1 MFSGIIKKTGII
13 KHIVTLN
20 NGKRIGIKSKL
31 SLKRRDIGSSISCSG
46 ICLTLEKIHKDLIF
60 FFLSKETLKKS
71 NFRYVK
77 LNQVVNLEMPLKF
90 GHYISGHFVQGHVD
104 TTSKLKKKKFF
115 GKSLY
120 LYFSIDRKLKKFLIS
135 KGSVSINGVS
145 LTITNVYKRTF
156 LIVVIPYTLKLT
168 NLINIKTDDIVNV
181 EIDIFAKYIKSV
193 YK

>member
-1 MFSGIIKKTGII
+1 M
-13 KHIVTLN
+13 
-20 NGKRIGIKSKL
+20 
-31 SLKRRDIGSSISCSG
+31 
-46 ICLTLEKIHKDLIF
+46 
-60 FFLSKETLKKS
+60 
-71 NFRYVK
+71 
-77 LNQVVNLEMPLKF
+77 
-90 GHYISGHFVQGHVD
+90 
-104 TTSKLKKKKFF
+104 
-115 GKSLY
+115 
-120 LYFSIDRKLKKFLIS
+120 YFSIDRKLKKFLIS